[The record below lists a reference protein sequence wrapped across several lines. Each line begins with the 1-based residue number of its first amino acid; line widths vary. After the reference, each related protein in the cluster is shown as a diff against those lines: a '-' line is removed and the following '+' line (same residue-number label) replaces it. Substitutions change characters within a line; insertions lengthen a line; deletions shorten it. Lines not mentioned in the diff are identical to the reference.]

1 MMKKI
6 ALFSALLAL
15 GFAVNAQSLQV
26 QSAMSDLKR
35 GYLNKAKTA
44 IDKACEHEST
54 KDDAKTWY
62 YAGLIYSM
70 IGDAATD
77 PNSKYKKYKDLDPE
91 WSNKAYNAALRCKEL
106 DKAGDY
112 DLKYIF
118 SKIGADYYDKSIP
131 MFNNG
136 DYKGALDLSDKAIK
150 IFNNSGDADLANES
164 MYIAGYCCQMLKDN
178 DGVKKYY
185 GPLVRKPKVK
195 DSFKSKMPHVYQVM
209 YSLYKELG
217 DTANVIKTAERYTK
231 VMPEDP
237 SANVLLA
244 QAYIWTGNNTKA
256 IELANKSLE
265 ESKSLGNA
273 TYAKMLC
280 AAAGIYEQAGDIQT
294 AEAKYI
300 ESSTLVPNQF
310 EANYGMGSM
319 MVNRA
324 SDKNSVIN
332 KMIEVGDF
340 SEENEA
346 IMNKLTEERNEYLRK
361 TIPYLVSA
369 IAYIDAQDE
378 TTQAQMRPNLHS
390 CLRALNSCYVT
401 LEMYN
406 ESKPIQARI
415 QSIEAGANN

>member
-1 MMKKI
+1 MKKI

>member
-131 MFNNG
+131 LFNNG